1 MSADLAV
8 QKYLIRMQMKERDR
22 EGKIHLFEWLK
33 GKTRNMAQINNSNIG
48 WIGKERY
55 EQEKKKLNSLLKHK
69 NLFS

>member
-1 MSADLAV
+1 
-8 QKYLIRMQMKERDR
+8 MKERDR

-33 GKTRNMAQINNSNIG
+33 GKTRNIAQINNSNIG

>member
-1 MSADLAV
+1 
-8 QKYLIRMQMKERDR
+8 MKERDR